1 MGQLS
6 VLVMI
11 AEEETDNLKMF
22 CRGGENCCGKES
34 NRLCDEGEERKFSLP
49 FSPDFLTQLLRDY
62 EILIPQ
68 ARETVTMMTSVLG
81 TWSAALITASPSQ
94 AASGTKAEFSSPE
107 F

>member
-34 NRLCDEGEERKFSLP
+34 NRLCDEGERPCSDEGWH
-49 FSPDFLTQLLRDY
+49 DFASDALHTVEHKTGLTSCLC
-62 EILIPQ
+62 
-68 ARETVTMMTSVLG
+68 M
-81 TWSAALITASPSQ
+81 
-94 AASGTKAEFSSPE
+94 
-107 F
+107 

>member
-34 NRLCDEGEERKFSLP
+34 NRLCDEGE
-49 FSPDFLTQLLRDY
+49 
-62 EILIPQ
+62 
-68 ARETVTMMTSVLG
+68 
-81 TWSAALITASPSQ
+81 
-94 AASGTKAEFSSPE
+94 
-107 F
+107 